1 MFLPG
6 FPHIRKRLR
15 NTMIRYSNSR
25 HAPIGSPLYHSGR
38 IRQGIEVGKPCMQME
53 FHTLD
58 FSIIPANCFL
68 SSDNTLRIKHH
79 IVIIFGIGHIPVNR
93 EMIAGVDSLNDTLI
107 VRITQ
112 EPGDAYGVG
121 AVSDVERQY
130 STAALCKRS

>member
-1 MFLPG
+1 
-6 FPHIRKRLR
+6 
-15 NTMIRYSNSR
+15 MIRYSNSR
-25 HAPIGSPLYHSGR
+25 HAPISSPLYHSGR
-38 IRQGIEVGKPCMQME
+38 IRQGIEVGKPGMQME

-79 IVIIFGIGHIPVNR
+79 IVIIFGICHIPVNR

-112 EPGDAYGVG
+112 EPGDTYGVG
-121 AVSDVERQY
+121 TVSNVERQY
-130 STAALCKRS
+130 STATLCKRS